1 MAVQEGPT
9 SIRISW
15 SPPSLQGDTSGYRVS
30 YNGGSSGSVDVSG
43 WYTDNHLL
51 TGLLNGAM
59 YSISIVGAS
68 NHFSSEEVEYS
79 HSIHLSEFFKLYLA
93 PCIDILHSTVLC
105 TPVSVPGMP
114 TAVVSSTT
122 ESTIHLTWS
131 VPSGSVVD
139 SYEVKWERD
148 TSGECPDEDVG
159 NATITHG
166 LTSFSIRQL
175 EESSTYNITVTANNI
190 AGSVVSDP
198 VITMTRKTGRMLT
211 DVV

>member
-1 MAVQEGPT
+1 M
-9 SIRISW
+9 
-15 SPPSLQGDTSGYRVS
+15 
-30 YNGGSSGSVDVSG
+30 DVSG

-59 YSISIVGAS
+59 YTISIVGTS
-68 NHFSSEEVEYS
+68 NHFPSEEVEYS

-93 PCIDILHSTVLC
+93 LCIDVLHSTVLC

-122 ESTIHLTWS
+122 ESTIHLTWR
-131 VPSGSVVD
+131 VPRGSVVD

-166 LTSFSIRQL
+166 LTSLNIGQL
-175 EESSTYNITVTANNI
+175 EESSTYNITVIANNI

-198 VITMTRKTGRMLT
+198 IIGMTRKTGRILT

>member
-15 SPPSLQGDTSGYRVS
+15 SPPSLQGDTSGYRVFYS
-30 YNGGSSGSVDVSG
+30 GGSSGSVDVSG
-43 WYTDNHLL
+43 WYTDKHLL

-59 YSISIVGAS
+59 YSISIVGTS
-68 NHFSSEEVEYS
+68 NHFPSEEVEYS

-93 PCIDILHSTVLC
+93 PCIDTLHSTVLC
-105 TPVSVPGMP
+105 TPVSVPGML

-139 SYEVKWERD
+139 NYEVKWERD

-159 NATITHG
+159 KATITHG

-198 VITMTRKTGRMLT
+198 VFTMTGKTGRMLT